1 MFRHNSFKRQE
12 RRPLG
17 RSKSTNSIPTSNS
30 LHVLQNINP
39 AVAERDAHIAATLS
53 YHRAHRAAPGSTTN
67 VTTRCSVAGLGRSN
81 SSVSRREM
89 AEPNGVTG
97 REDGGGSSNLRRQ
110 QSVRFAGPSA
120 QSKRPLAA
128 RAIENRSRR
137 SDHASTSR
145 NSGHDVLPAPK
156 LARHILYPESDCYTL
171 EDDIVSIQSSY
182 RKLRKSKS
190 MFTSSG
196 VSQADFSF
204 GNHGL
209 GKSKRTQDDASLA
222 SSRVENVPP
231 KKPATPHLRAPKSM
245 SFLQHRGQREASRV
259 SSRAENDLAVQLAR
273 ERFRD
278 QVEQQSKLKTYP
290 SMFFRSRSKGT
301 ESALGFR
308 KSMRN
313 SSNSS
318 APMPSAFAGDVIV
331 IPKHGGL
338 RGTVRKVSKTLKSKM
353 KGLFSRPRSSNETRP
368 DGWGA
373 TTSESEAECALDEAS
388 FAVPEEASLSRVQ
401 SHVPSLHAIA
411 SSQQM
416 RSRQGSLECG
426 ERDDEPVQ
434 DDKSRVTS
442 WTDSTTNTVKS
453 VGFTGDWER
462 QRLSIIKENGT
473 HVSTTSLS
481 KPLHGQALPSS
492 GTTAESQRV
501 YAALMEK
508 LEDMK
513 QRDDRLRKKSVEDF
527 RIHGIAPPRSS
538 SVDHA
543 ESQGWSP
550 ATIRCVPTND
560 DVFQD
565 KAMETTRDSA
575 SPDSL
580 TKGQQ
585 LLAPYRQAPQG
596 IIPPGP
602 YPYTTRRQ
610 ETSHESSSDKTTNNL
625 APSEHRTAYASR
637 SSAFFASPPSHLF
650 RTASP
655 YRRALRENM
664 KAAQVGTV
672 GQVSETNYLKSL
684 SELSL
689 PIRQP
694 SSIGSERLIRSDDA
708 ASVYSINLE
717 DDKMCQAK
725 HEPTWMDP
733 GDPSQGQR
741 HGDATIFVSEPKC
754 RTAQLHQRD
763 FSAASSVE
771 WKTWLSANVS
781 KLEASTL
788 PAGPTHRAA
797 TPYSLPLLGHVREDA
812 EIESVQ
818 VTPKVERTTSAGKS
832 KNPWSG
838 EQILFTPVTKQAQH
852 TTNTNSTALDENSAP
867 AASETTG
874 ATAPGLTPSIPPRVA
889 SKLRNAASLPSV
901 KATIVKETEPDA
913 DLPRMRSSNTVGKP
927 SPISREERM
936 RRRRGRIGMG
946 KGLQSPATS
955 SPGLTLAVEKQFRK
969 VASGTPAC
977 SPSWIGKR
985 SIASLRSEAY
995 AADDLS
1001 SHAANEAEIQNMGS
1015 RTMVD
1020 MFLNSRRRKMA
1031 QSGSGSVSEESP
1043 SVFL

>member
-1 MFRHNSFKRQE
+1 
-12 RRPLG
+12 
-17 RSKSTNSIPTSNS
+17 
-30 LHVLQNINP
+30 
-39 AVAERDAHIAATLS
+39 
-53 YHRAHRAAPGSTTN
+53 
-67 VTTRCSVAGLGRSN
+67 
-81 SSVSRREM
+81 M
-89 AEPNGVTG
+89 AEPNGVT
-97 REDGGGSSNLRRQ
+97 RMEDGGASSNLRRQ

-120 QSKRPLAA
+120 QAKRPLAT

-137 SDHASTSR
+137 SDHASASR

-156 LARHILYPESDCYTL
+156 FPGHILDPESDCYTF
-171 EDDIVSIQSSY
+171 EDDIISIQSSY

-190 MFTSSG
+190 MFTSPSA
-196 VSQADFSF
+196 SQTDSSF

-209 GKSKRTQDDASLA
+209 RKCKRTQDDASFV
-222 SSRVENVPP
+222 SSRIENEPP

-245 SFLQHRGQREASRV
+245 SFLQHRGQRETSRV

-318 APMPSAFAGDVIV
+318 IPMPSAFAGDVIV
-331 IPKHGGL
+331 IPKLGGL

-373 TTSESEAECALDEAS
+373 TTSESEADCPLDKAS

-416 RSRQGSLECG
+416 RSRQGSLEG
-426 ERDDEPVQ
+426 GDRDDELVR

-462 QRLSIIKENGT
+462 PRLSIIKENGT
-473 HVSTTSLS
+473 HVSTASLS

-501 YAALMEK
+501 YTALMEK

-527 RIHGIAPPRSS
+527 RIHGTAPLRSS

-543 ESQGWSP
+543 EFQGWP
-550 ATIRCVPTND
+550 PTTIRCVPTND
-560 DVFQD
+560 DVFQG
-565 KAMETTRDSA
+565 KAIETSRDSA

-580 TKGQQ
+580 AKGQQ
-585 LLAPYRQAPQG
+585 LLAPYRQTPQE
-596 IIPPGP
+596 IIPPGV
-602 YPYTTRRQ
+602 YPYTMRRQ
-610 ETSHESSSDKTTNNL
+610 ETSQESSSDKTTNNL
-625 APSEHRTAYASR
+625 APREHRTAYASR
-637 SSAFFASPPSHLF
+637 SSAFFASPSSHLF

-655 YRRALRENM
+655 YRRVLRENM
-664 KAAQVGTV
+664 KTAQVGTV
-672 GQVSETNYLKSL
+672 GQASETNYLKSL

-694 SSIGSERLIRSDDA
+694 SSIGSERLMRSDDA
-708 ASVYSINLE
+708 ASVYSINPE
-717 DDKMCQAK
+717 DDKICQAK

-733 GDPSQGQR
+733 EDPSQGQR
-741 HGDATIFVSEPKC
+741 HGEATIFGSELKC
-754 RTAQLHQRD
+754 RPVQLHQRD

-788 PAGPTHRAA
+788 PTGPTPRAA
-797 TPYSLPLLGHVREDA
+797 TPYSLQLLGHVREDA
-812 EIESVQ
+812 EIESAQ
-818 VTPKVERTTSAGKS
+818 VTPKVDQPSSAGKS
-832 KNPWSG
+832 KNPWSR
-838 EQILFTPVTKQAQH
+838 EQILFTPVTKQTQH
-852 TTNTNSTALDENSAP
+852 TNNNSSSALDENFAP
-867 AASETTG
+867 TASETTG
-874 ATAPGLTPSIPPRVA
+874 AVALGLMPSIPPRDA

-901 KATIVKETEPDA
+901 KAKIDNETESDA

-946 KGLQSPATS
+946 KGLQSPTTS
-955 SPGLTLAVEKQFRK
+955 SPGLTLTVEKQFK
-969 VASGTPAC
+969 NVASGTPAC
-977 SPSWIGKR
+977 SPSWMGKR
-985 SIASLRSEAY
+985 SVASLRSEAY

-1001 SHAANEAEIQNMGS
+1001 SHAPNEAEVQNMGS